1 MESSDALLNGLQPIP
16 NNHTTAG
23 AMRQPASEIA
33 SAVDQLLSPP
43 SEVPADPEKPVIL
56 EQWKSD
62 ADQASAPLPAPL
74 PADDRLGY
82 AVVGLGHLALGEI
95 IPALQN
101 CTRSKLVALV
111 SGSPEKLKK
120 VAGQYGVKEH
130 CCYSYDNFDDIRD
143 NKEVDVVYIVLPNGL
158 HKDFVIRSAQ
168 AGKHVLCEKPM
179 ANSSEECREMIAACQ
194 QAGVRLMVAYRI
206 HFQPHNRKV
215 RDMLQQKQFGQ
226 PKYLETHNSQSS
238 ANKDHWRHKKALAGG
253 GALPDIGLY
262 CLNTARFILG
272 MEPTEVFAYQYSTPG
287 NPLFAEVEELISWQ
301 MRFPGGIIASCATDY
316 DVHESRRYRVN
327 CQQGWIDLEQAYA
340 YSGQRMTTSRAQGK
354 ARLVED
360 VMLFENNQFA
370 EEMDHFSDCITNNK
384 VPLTPGE
391 EGLQDHLIMEA
402 VYRSAAEGRP
412 VRIEGFAASNNWKG
426 PEPDIG

>member
-1 MESSDALLNGLQPIP
+1 MESSDALLNGLQPIS

-43 SEVPADPEKPVIL
+43 AEVPADSEKPVIL

-120 VAGQYGVKEH
+120 VAGQYGVKER

-179 ANSSEECREMIAACQ
+179 ANSSEECREMIAACLP
-194 QAGVRLMVAYRI
+194 AGGCPAHGGL
-206 HFQPHNRKV
+206 PHPFSAP
-215 RDMLQQKQFGQ
+215 QQKGEGHAAAKTVRSTQISGNTQFT
-226 PKYLETHNSQSS
+226 EFSQ
-238 ANKDHWRHKKALAGG
+238 
-253 GALPDIGLY
+253 
-262 CLNTARFILG
+262 
-272 MEPTEVFAYQYSTPG
+272 
-287 NPLFAEVEELISWQ
+287 
-301 MRFPGGIIASCATDY
+301 
-316 DVHESRRYRVN
+316 
-327 CQQGWIDLEQAYA
+327 
-340 YSGQRMTTSRAQGK
+340 
-354 ARLVED
+354 
-360 VMLFENNQFA
+360 
-370 EEMDHFSDCITNNK
+370 
-384 VPLTPGE
+384 
-391 EGLQDHLIMEA
+391 
-402 VYRSAAEGRP
+402 
-412 VRIEGFAASNNWKG
+412 
-426 PEPDIG
+426 

>member
-194 QAGVRLMVAYRI
+194 QAAVRLMVAYRI
-206 HFQPHNRKV
+206 HFKPHNRKV

-253 GALPDIGLY
+253 GASRYRPVLFKYGKIHTGHGTYGSVRLPVQHTGQPAFCGSRGAHQLAD
-262 CLNTARFILG
+262 A
-272 MEPTEVFAYQYSTPG
+272 
-287 NPLFAEVEELISWQ
+287 
-301 MRFPGGIIASCATDY
+301 FPGGIIASCATDY

-354 ARLVED
+354 ARLVEE

-412 VRIEGFAASNNWKG
+412 VRIEGLAASNNWKG
-426 PEPDIG
+426 PEPDIA